1 MSELNTN
8 YTGKIRA
15 LKLLIDS
22 LDTSFESLLTKYRT
36 QTFPETK
43 ISKHELFSEVLISKR
58 ISEKHSNYMEEKC
71 GSLSHFRDRRT
82 GVEYGVDLILG
93 WFAEDALLQ
102 KLRSLGEDVTLG
114 GEDRYREF
122 LSAIKIST
130 GPDIT
135 IKRGSGKLR
144 KIELMCDWKETW
156 KIKKHIDLRDNKY
169 NKLIKEGSLFIGLA
183 PISNEGFAIDF
194 SKRQSG
200 WVNEFIPTYRKEGY
214 SNRDVANWLEPA
226 DVAIKKLLQMV

>member
-1 MSELNTN
+1 MTELSSN
-8 YTGKIRA
+8 YTGKINA
-15 LKLLIDS
+15 LKLLLSS
-22 LDTSFESLLTKYRT
+22 LNTNFESLLAKYTT
-36 QTFPETK
+36 QSFPQTK
-43 ISKHELFSEVLISKR
+43 ISKHKLFSEVLISNMV
-58 ISEKHSNYMEEKC
+58 SEKHANYMEEKC

-82 GVEYGVDLILG
+82 GVEYGADLILG
-93 WFAEDALLQ
+93 WIAEDALLQ
-102 KLRSLGEDVTLG
+102 KLKSLGEDVTLG

-135 IKRGSGKLR
+135 IKRRSEKLR

-169 NKLIKEGSLFIGLA
+169 NKLINEGSLFIGLA
-183 PISNEGFAIDF
+183 PLSNQGFALDF
-194 SKRQSG
+194 SKHQSG
-200 WVNEFIPTYRKEGY
+200 WVNEFIPAYRKEGY

-226 DVAIKKLLQMV
+226 DLAIKKLLQMV